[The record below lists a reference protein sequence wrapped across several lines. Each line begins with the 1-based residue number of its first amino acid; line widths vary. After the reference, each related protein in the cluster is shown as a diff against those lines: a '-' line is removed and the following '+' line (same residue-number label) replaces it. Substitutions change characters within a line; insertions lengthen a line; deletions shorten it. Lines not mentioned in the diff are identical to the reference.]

1 LKIQYNR
8 KITKDKDDSVNMVDA
23 AAKGASEG
31 LGLALNIDAMLIAFI
46 SLIALVNGM
55 IGFIGGLIGIDGLI
69 IRNDIWIHIFTSG
82 CNYRSSLE

>member
-31 LGLALNIDAMLIAFI
+31 LGLALNIDARLLAFI
-46 SLIALVNGM
+46 SLIALVNGI

-69 IRNDIWIHIFTSG
+69 IRNDIGIHILTSG